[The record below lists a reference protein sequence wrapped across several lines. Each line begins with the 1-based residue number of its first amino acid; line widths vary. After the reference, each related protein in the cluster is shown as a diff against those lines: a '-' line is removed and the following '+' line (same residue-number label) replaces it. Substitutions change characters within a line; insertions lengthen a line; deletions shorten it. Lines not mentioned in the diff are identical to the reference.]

1 MILIADSGST
11 KTDWACVS
19 GDRSRRITFTSQGYN
34 PNYISQEE
42 MCEDILRSLL
52 AGFPREEVREI
63 YFYGAGVTELQY
75 GFVRST
81 LREVFP
87 AAAEIFVAMDL
98 LAAAAPCWDAG
109 AVSPQSSEPGPTRV
123 FMTENASRR
132 TSTRWALSSAT
143 RAAEATSANS

>member
-1 MILIADSGST
+1 
-11 KTDWACVS
+11 
-19 GDRSRRITFTSQGYN
+19 
-34 PNYISQEE
+34 

-98 LAAAAPCWDAG
+98 LAAAPRPAG
-109 AVSPQSSEPGPTRV
+109 TPGRFRRNPRNRDQLVS
-123 FMTENASRR
+123 
-132 TSTRWALSSAT
+132 L
-143 RAAEATSANS
+143 